1 LLLWCWSGGVAGL
14 VRAAIGGFHDAG
26 TTTGHDG
33 EAKPRDRRS
42 HLTGEHDFVGATGG
56 RRRAWRHWL
65 RFGGSRSCGHL
76 FALGAVRLR
85 VAEAGVISNA
95 LRLAEGSRCGL
106 RVL

>member
-1 LLLWCWSGGVAGL
+1 VTGTKKIAITE
-14 VRAAIGGFHDAG
+14 AASIPAI
-26 TTTGHDG
+26 TV
-33 EAKPRDRRS
+33 
-42 HLTGEHDFVGATGG
+42 EHDFVGATGG

-95 LRLAEGSRCGL
+95 LRLAEESRCGL